1 LLYVVLRWPYSRSL
15 IFPISS
21 AIIQNI
27 ESLRAAGLAAMAYYY
42 CDFRD
47 VKKQDRYGLL
57 SSLLS
62 QLSCKSDSCYEVLS
76 KLYSSN
82 ASGMGK
88 PDDSALTECIK
99 EMLGLPGQGPIFIII
114 DALDE
119 CPNISGTPSAR
130 EEILELVEELVR
142 LKLPNVH
149 LCVTSRPEVD
159 IRRVLEPLTSL
170 QISLHNETGQKEDI
184 IEYIRFIIKSD
195 RKMRKW
201 REEDKQLVI
210 DVLSEKANG
219 MYVVLCGASR

>member
-1 LLYVVLRWPYSRSL
+1 MLYVVFRWPYSRSL

-21 AIIQNI
+21 AIIQDI

-47 VKKQDRYGLL
+47 VKEQDRYGLL

-62 QLSCKSDSCYEVLS
+62 QLSYKSDSCYEVLS
-76 KLYSSN
+76 QLYSAN
-82 ASGMGK
+82 ASGIGK
-88 PDDSALTECIK
+88 PDDNALTECIK
-99 EMLGLPGQGPIFIII
+99 EMLGLPGQGPIYIII

-130 EEILELVEELVR
+130 EEILELVEELVG

-159 IRRVLEPLTSL
+159 IRTVLEPLTSL
-170 QISLHNETGQKEDI
+170 QICLHSESGQKEDI
-184 IEYIRFIIKSD
+184 LAYIKSVVHSD
-195 RKMRKW
+195 RRMRKW

-210 DVLSEKANG
+210 DVLSEKADG
-219 MYVVLCGASR
+219 MYVILAGAS